1 MSNFHKHAMREFQIA
16 GWCDENGVF
25 NDEMQKMMC
34 DGVLKLL
41 DVFAEEGHSG
51 FSASYAISLFK
62 KLVNFE
68 PITALTGADDEWV
81 DVGHHGCSIHYQNK
95 RMSSVFKDS
104 KDGQAYWMDG
114 RVFWDWHK
122 DDDGS
127 MHKSYFTSRDSR
139 VYIDFP
145 WIKPESPEYVFRPSE
160 EFPNEVL

>member
-25 NDEMQKMMC
+25 NDEMQKQMC
-34 DGVLKLL
+34 DGVLRLL
-41 DVFAEEGHSG
+41 DLFAEEGHSG

-62 KLVNFE
+62 KMVNFE
-68 PITALTGADDEWV
+68 PITPLTGADDEWV
-81 DVGHHGCSIHYQNK
+81 DHGYTFQNK
-95 RMSSVFKDS
+95 RMGSVFKDS
-104 KDGQAYWMDG
+104 KDGQAYWSDG

-122 DDDGS
+122 DEDGS

-139 VYIDFP
+139 VNIEFP
-145 WIKPESPEYVFRPSE
+145 WTKPDKPEYVFSPTE